1 MTLSATAQRV
11 SYSGDGSTTTF
22 AFAFTIWAAA
32 EMKVYLV
39 SSAGVATLKTLTT
52 HYTLSPSS
60 YPATGN
66 VVMVTAPAVGETLV
80 LIRLQALSQAL
91 DLVNGDPMP
100 SDLIERRFDI
110 LTGIIQNLS
119 ERLDRALTLPVQ
131 TSLSGIEYP
140 IPTSAEDN
148 YALLWDNATGDFKFG
163 SILSTATVTVSAF
176 GQTLIDD
183 ANAAAARTTLGAGTL
198 NSSDILGTQTLWVP
212 AAAMV
217 ARTTNGAAA
226 GTAES
231 ATNKVM
237 IKTLD
242 FDASTVEYA
251 QFAVQMPKSWNASTV
266 TAMFVWSATNT
277 GNVVWACQGLA
288 LSDDDAI
295 DTAFGTAQSVTDGVT
310 AAGDIMRSGTT
321 SAITIGNSPAEQDY
335 VVFQVYRDASNGSD
349 TCAVDARLHGVAIFI
364 TTDALNDT

>member
-11 SYSGDGSTTTF
+11 SYSGDGSTTSF

-60 YPATGN
+60 YPNTGN

-100 SDLIERRFDI
+100 SDLIELRFDI

-119 ERLDRALTLPVQ
+119 ERLDRAITLPVQ
-131 TSLSGIEYP
+131 SSLSGIVYP
-140 IPTSAEDN
+140 TPTSAEDG
-148 YALLWDNATGDFKFG
+148 YGLVWDDASGGFVLAA
-163 SILSTATVTVSAF
+163 SISATATVSSF
-176 GQTLIDD
+176 GATLIDD